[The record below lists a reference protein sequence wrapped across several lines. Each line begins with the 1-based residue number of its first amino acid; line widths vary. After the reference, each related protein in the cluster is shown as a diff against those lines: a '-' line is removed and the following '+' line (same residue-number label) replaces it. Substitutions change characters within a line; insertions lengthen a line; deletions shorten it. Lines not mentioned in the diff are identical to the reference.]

1 VATAGVEA
9 ALGLREAAAAQ
20 EQILQEMLA
29 LNEALSTQSADL
41 SMARMT
47 AERALQRQT
56 SFLAGLSHE
65 LRTPLNG
72 VLGGL
77 SLLDAAPDADRRAQY
92 QKMIRASA
100 KTLGECVDDLLTYC
114 RLGAGIDAPEFTAFD
129 PRALAAEAVESASA
143 FAAEKGLTVR
153 AEIDDATPAEWMSD
167 GRRIGKLLVNLLGNA
182 VKYTAEGGVALSIAP
197 VEQDLAFRVID
208 TGRGVPPAMA
218 EAIFEPFNRGD
229 PDTARSTQGTGLGLA
244 IARETAQRL
253 GGSLTLERSAP
264 GTGSTFLLRVPR
276 RETLTAGDD
285 ALFGG

>member
-1 VATAGVEA
+1 
-9 ALGLREAAAAQ
+9 
-20 EQILQEMLA
+20 MLA

-77 SLLDAAPDADRRAQY
+77 SLLDGAPDADRRAQY

-129 PRALAAEAVESASA
+129 PRAVAAEAVESASA
-143 FAAEKGLTVR
+143 FAAEKGLIVR
-153 AEIDDATPAEWMSD
+153 AEIDEATPAEWMSD

-197 VEQDLAFRVID
+197 MAQDLAFRVVD
-208 TGRGVPPAMA
+208 SGRGVPPAMA

-229 PDTARSTQGTGLGLA
+229 PDTARSAQGTGLGLA

-253 GGSLTLERSAP
+253 GGSLTLERSAL
-264 GTGSTFLLRVPR
+264 GKGSTFLLRVPR